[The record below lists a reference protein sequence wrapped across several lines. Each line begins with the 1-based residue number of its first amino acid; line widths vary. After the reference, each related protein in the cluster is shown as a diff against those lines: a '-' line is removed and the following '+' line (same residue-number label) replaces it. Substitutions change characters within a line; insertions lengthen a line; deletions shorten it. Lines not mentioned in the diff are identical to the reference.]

1 MIDRNSLT
9 AIIVGVCIVNGIF
22 SPYLAIALQVVP
34 ILMPEMFPKTVEW
47 ALFFSSIFVSSATL
61 IFGGVPAALY
71 ERFFAGDENSLA
83 SMWIWLG
90 AATLLS
96 LPALETIHKV
106 L

>member
-1 MIDRNSLT
+1 MIDRGILFP
-9 AIIVGVCIVNGIF
+9 IIIGVCIVNGIF

-34 ILMPEMFPKTVEW
+34 ILMPEMFPKNVHW
-47 ALFFSSIFVSSATL
+47 ALFFSSVFVSSATL
-61 IFGGVPAALY
+61 LAGGVPAALY
-71 ERFFAGDENSLA
+71 ERFFAPDERSVA

-96 LPALETIHKV
+96 LPALETINKA

>member
-1 MIDRNSLT
+1 MIDRNALFT
-9 AIIVGVCIVNGIF
+9 IVIGVCIVNGIF
-22 SPYLAIALQVVP
+22 SPYLSIALQVVP
-34 ILMPEMFPKTVEW
+34 VLMPEMFPKTAHW
-47 ALFFSSIFVSSATL
+47 ALFFSSVFVSSATL
-61 IFGGVPAALY
+61 LAGGVPAALY
-71 ERFFAGDENSLA
+71 ERFFEDDETSVA